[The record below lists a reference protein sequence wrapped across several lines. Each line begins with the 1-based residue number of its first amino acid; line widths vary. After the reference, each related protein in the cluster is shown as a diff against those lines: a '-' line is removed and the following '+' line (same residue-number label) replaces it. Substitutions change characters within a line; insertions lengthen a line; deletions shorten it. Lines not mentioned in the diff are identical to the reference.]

1 MFWKNGRNELYRCIY
16 PNRILSVSNNGRTM
30 SPELVLKVG
39 VFLGLYILVIV
50 VGSVLLSLTGVSAA
64 DSFITSFTCV
74 SNVGDCVP
82 SVGVSPVESYML
94 IPSAGKWI
102 LSMLMLT
109 GRLEIFTILV
119 LLTRAFWR
127 K

>member
-1 MFWKNGRNELYRCIY
+1 
-16 PNRILSVSNNGRTM
+16 M